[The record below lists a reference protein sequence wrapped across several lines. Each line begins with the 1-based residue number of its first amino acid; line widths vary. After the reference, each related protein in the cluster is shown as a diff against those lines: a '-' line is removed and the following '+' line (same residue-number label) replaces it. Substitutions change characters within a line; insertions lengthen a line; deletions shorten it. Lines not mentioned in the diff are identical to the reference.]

1 MATQPAHSIVP
12 ASRTDVAEELAVIVQ
27 QALAATSASGAA
39 IALRE
44 ANSREFYCRG
54 SSGPSAPDVGAA
66 VHVEGTFT
74 GTCIE
79 SGEELLCDDAET
91 DTRVD
96 KAAARALG
104 IRSMLMIPITEQVNV
119 VGVLA
124 VFSTRPHAFS
134 SAQVATLKVSANRVS
149 AVLRK
154 ERAIVVEPAGPLLR
168 PVSTVL
174 RMAIPPIPDDVRER
188 SVFLRCLGAIG
199 AVKAKLAAVRSNKL
213 ILIAAAAAVL
223 VAVAVAI
230 VLVKNGNRGSSIPI
244 RAAPHPAS
252 DTESNVAPDLSLG
265 DKPPSDL
272 SLLAQ
277 PANNVPPAMASS
289 AEFVSARPIYVVE
302 PIYPSLAKTSGVSGA
317 VVLQITVRKDGRVSS
332 PEFIKGPVVFRDA
345 AFNAVKQWVF
355 QPAMLRGQ
363 PVEQE
368 TRVTLKFVR

>member
-12 ASRTDVAEELAVIVQ
+12 ASRTDVAEELAVIAQ
-27 QALAATSASGAA
+27 EAQAATSASAAA

-44 ANSREFYCRG
+44 ANSGEFYCRG

-66 VHVEGTFT
+66 VHIEGTFT

-79 SGEELLCDDAET
+79 SGKELLCDDAET

-104 IRSMLMIPITEQVNV
+104 IRSMLMTPIREQVQV

-134 SAQVATLKVSANRVS
+134 SAHVAVLKASANRVS
-149 AVLRK
+149 AVLGK

-230 VLVKNGNRGSSIPI
+230 VLVKNGNRGSSIPV

-252 DTESNVAPDLSLG
+252 DTEPNVAPDLSLG
-265 DKPPSDL
+265 DKPPSNL
-272 SLLAQ
+272 NLVAQ

-289 AEFVSARPIYVVE
+289 AEFVSARPIFVVK
-302 PIYPSLAKTSGVSGA
+302 PIYPSLAKTSGMSGA